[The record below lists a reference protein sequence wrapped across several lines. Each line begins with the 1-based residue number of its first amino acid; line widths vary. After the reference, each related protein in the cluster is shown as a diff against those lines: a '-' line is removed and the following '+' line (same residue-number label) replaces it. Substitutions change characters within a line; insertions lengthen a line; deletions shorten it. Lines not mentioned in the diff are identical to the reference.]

1 MTPPPDQPRRRPGEP
16 DADFEPDSEPV
27 ADPGSHRPPR
37 KPLPPQAPPPSNQT
51 PSVTSWTRIEPSVR
65 DPAMRH
71 GLSAR
76 VFDPLWMLTRQW
88 QVSEFQGEDAGSPV
102 MSRVRGQ
109 TTLVSRCYLGA
120 IAPNTATAAAPY
132 DSERMPLEVL
142 VERQRV
148 RPAAFDD
155 ASQLRLVVDAGLHFL
170 RMLEQHKLTRYR
182 QRFISCYPLPQMTP
196 PEGADDSTRR
206 FIATMAGRT
215 VDARLLEEAFRPAG
229 DAAPSLDPRLNVT
242 AADGDKVWRVAT
254 NWLTWYAN
262 LFSESAPDTPPAWN
276 PERMEYAVSISGRLS
291 ADPLAERTLTAAELY
306 EGHLDWADFD
316 VNLEVNL
323 GTQDD
328 RRFRSIVQ
336 TTIPAPVSFHGSPAV
351 RFWEFEDA
359 RVEYGLLPAGPGDLA
374 QLLMIEYASSYG
386 NDWFLVPF
394 DLQVGSLTAVDSL
407 VVTDSFGVRT
417 LLRPLGDPALPKA
430 NWSMYQ
436 QAYLRSAGSDT
447 MGVAANLFFLA
458 PALARNLQGAPV
470 EDVMFMRDEMANM
483 AWAIERSTEGPL
495 GTAIERNAAIEAP
508 VPEAAAVSGGVQRY
522 VLSSRVPSNWIPL
535 LPVQVPGPNGTMT
548 SRLRRGEVLQPDG
561 SRAKHHALGTLLNPG
576 GPLSLH
582 DEEVPREG
590 IRVTRHYQMA
600 RWTGGVTFTWVANR
614 KQVGRGEGSSGLRFD
629 RLEDG

>member
-1 MTPPPDQPRRRPGEP
+1 MGE
-16 DADFEPDSEPV
+16 
-27 ADPGSHRPPR
+27 
-37 KPLPPQAPPPSNQT
+37 APSI
-51 PSVTSWTRIEPSVR
+51 TSWTRLEPSIR
-65 DPAMRH
+65 DPDMRH

-76 VFDPLWMLTRQW
+76 VFDPLWLLTRQW
-88 QVSEFQGEDAGSPV
+88 QVGEFQGEDAGSPV
-102 MSRVRGQ
+102 MSRVRAK
-109 TTLVSRCYLGA
+109 TTMVSRCYLGA
-120 IAPNTATAAAPY
+120 IPPNTATHAAPY
-132 DSERMPLEVL
+132 DAERMPLEVL

-148 RPAAFDD
+148 RPTAADD
-155 ASQLRLVVDAGLHFL
+155 VSQLQIVVDAGLHFL
-170 RMLEQHKLTRYR
+170 RMLKQQKLTRYR
-182 QRFISCYPLPQMTP
+182 RAFVTCYPLPQIEP
-196 PEGADDSTRR
+196 PKGADDSTWR
-206 FIATMAGRT
+206 FIETMAGRT
-215 VDARLLEEAFRPAG
+215 VDARLLEEAFRPLRGSAPPL
-229 DAAPSLDPRLNVT
+229 DARLRVT
-242 AADGDKVWRVAT
+242 AVDGDKVLQVAA

-262 LFSESAPDTPPAWN
+262 LFSESTARAAPAWN
-276 PERMEYAVSISGRLS
+276 PERMEFAVSVAGRLS
-291 ADPLAERTLTAAELY
+291 TDPFDERTLTAAELY

-328 RRFRSIVQ
+328 RKFRSIVQ
-336 TTIPAPVSFHGSPAV
+336 TTIPAPVSFHGTPAV

-374 QLLMIEYASSYG
+374 QLLMIEYTSSYG
-386 NDWFLVPF
+386 NDWFVVPF

-417 LLRPLGDPALPKA
+417 LLRALGDRALPKP
-430 NWSMYQ
+430 NWSLYQ
-436 QAYLRSAGSDT
+436 QAYLRSAGSEMT
-447 MGVAANLFFLA
+447 GVASNLYFLA

-495 GTAIERNAAIEAP
+495 GSAVERNAALESAP
-508 VPEAAAVSGGVQRY
+508 APAPAPAAQGDASLPRY

-535 LPVQVPGPNGTMT
+535 LPVQVPRPDGTVT
-548 SRLRRGEVLQPDG
+548 LRLRRGEVLQPDG

-600 RWTGGVTFTWVANR
+600 RWTDGATFTWVANR

-629 RLEDG
+629 SLEDE